1 MTVLGIVGP
10 MGSGK
15 TFVLETLGRLGAVT
29 IKADDL
35 SRELLQ
41 PGAALTGKIRQTFG
55 EEFFDS
61 EGNLL
66 RGKLAELIF
75 ASEEARQRLNCI
87 MYPGM
92 VVLLQERL
100 AQLREAT
107 PPPAL
112 VAVEAANLYEMGAD
126 RLVDYILNV
135 TASRPVREQRI
146 RTRDNLTVAETKRRL
161 DAHAAAGLDN
171 SPADFEINTDKNA
184 GQLQA
189 EVEALYQRLT
199 GRST

>member
-15 TFVLETLGRLGAVT
+15 TFVLEALRRLGAVT

-41 PGAALTGKIRQTFG
+41 PGAELTAKVRQAFG
-55 EEFFDS
+55 DECFDS
-61 EGNLL
+61 QGHLL

-75 ASEEARQRLNCI
+75 ASEPARQRLNAI
-87 MYPGM
+87 MYPAMRG
-92 VVLLQERL
+92 LLRERL
-100 AQLREAT
+100 GQFRKLAT
-107 PPPAL
+107 PPAL
-112 VAVEAANLYEMGAD
+112 VAVEVANLYEMGAAG
-126 RLVDYILNV
+126 LVDYVLSV

-146 RTRDNLTVAETKRRL
+146 RSRDYLSAAEARRRL
-161 DAHAAAGLDN
+161 DVHAAAGLDDN
-171 SPADFEINTDKNA
+171 PADFEISTDKNG

-189 EVEALYQRLT
+189 EVEALYRRLT
-199 GRST
+199 

>member
-15 TFVLETLGRLGAVT
+15 TFVLEILGRLGAVT
-29 IKADDL
+29 IEADDL

-41 PGAALTGKIRQTFG
+41 PGAALTGKIRHAFG

-66 RGKLAELIF
+66 RGRLAELIF
-75 ASEEARQRLNCI
+75 ASEQARQRLNDI
-87 MYPGM
+87 MYPAM
-92 VVLLQERL
+92 VGLLQERL

-107 PPPAL
+107 VPPAL
-112 VAVEAANLYEMGAD
+112 VTVEAANLYEMGAD
-126 RLVDYILNV
+126 RLVDYVLNV
-135 TASRPVREQRI
+135 TASRPVREHRI

-161 DAHAAAGLDN
+161 DAHAAAGLDD
-171 SPADFEINTDKNA
+171 SPADLEINTDKNA

-199 GRST
+199 GRGT

>member
-15 TFVLETLGRLGAVT
+15 TFVLEILGRLGAVT

-55 EEFFDS
+55 DEFFDS

-66 RGKLAELIF
+66 RSRLAELIF
-75 ASEEARQRLNCI
+75 ASEEARQRLNDI
-87 MYPGM
+87 MYPAM
-92 VVLLQERL
+92 VVLLQQRL

-107 PPPAL
+107 APPAV

-126 RLVDYILNV
+126 RLVHHILNV
-135 TASRPVREQRI
+135 TAPRPVREQRI
-146 RTRDNLTVAETKRRL
+146 RNRDNLTVAETRRRL
-161 DAHAAAGLDN
+161 DAHAAAGLDD
-171 SPADFEINTDKNA
+171 SRADFEINTDTNA
-184 GQLQA
+184 GQLQG

-199 GRST
+199 GRGT